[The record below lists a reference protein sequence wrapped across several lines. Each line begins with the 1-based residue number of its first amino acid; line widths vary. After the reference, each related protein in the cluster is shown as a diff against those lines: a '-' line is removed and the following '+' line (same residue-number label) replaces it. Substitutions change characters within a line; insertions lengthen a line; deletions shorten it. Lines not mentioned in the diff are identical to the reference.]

1 MLEKGTEKSVPFFF
15 DIYYINK
22 TNQIMK
28 NFKTFNDFNSTLKE
42 NEVATSTSTANTSAP
57 ITADIDAIIGSL
69 ETLANELS
77 EDLENDDE
85 VTEGAG
91 SFLKSWLISIKAAKA
106 QKKINKIKMNS
117 ADLEFAAMNAEGDK
131 KKVLM
136 DKSDAVKQ
144 QAIELQN
151 LVDERFAG
159 KGAIVAARISK
170 EKIKGQLEII
180 KRTSGMEDDP
190 SKKSDLRGKM
200 AELNAKYA
208 EEQQAIKDLEDKN
221 AESIA
226 AEKKRMAAQSQ
237 SQSESLIT
245 RAKSAGLNELAT
257 EIESKFDWQVAE
269 GTVLR
274 TKYENII
281 AKVEADATLN
291 ESKYTIDSIK
301 DAFSRLM

>member
-1 MLEKGTEKSVPFFF
+1 
-15 DIYYINK
+15 
-22 TNQIMK
+22 MK
-28 NFKTFNDFNSTLKE
+28 NFKTFNDFNSTIRE
-42 NEVATSTSTANTSAP
+42 NEVVTAAPTISTEVDT
-57 ITADIDAIIGSL
+57 IIGSL

-85 VTEGAG
+85 IAEGVG
-91 SFLKSWLISIKAAKA
+91 SFLKSWLISKKAAKA

-136 DKSDAVKQ
+136 DKSNAVKQ
-144 QAIELQN
+144 QAVELQN

-159 KGAIVAARISK
+159 KGEIVSARISK

-190 SKKSDLRGKM
+190 SKKSNLRGKM
-200 AELNAKYA
+200 AELNTKYA

-221 AESIA
+221 KESIE
-226 AEKKRMAAQSQ
+226 AEKKKMAAQSQ

-281 AKVEADATLN
+281 AKIEADVTLN
-291 ESKYTIDSIK
+291 ESKYTVDSIK

>member
-1 MLEKGTEKSVPFFF
+1 
-15 DIYYINK
+15 
-22 TNQIMK
+22 MK
-28 NFKTFNDFNSTLKE
+28 NFKTFNDFNSTIRE
-42 NEVATSTSTANTSAP
+42 NEVVTSAP
-57 ITADIDAIIGSL
+57 TISTEVDTIIGSL

-77 EDLENDDE
+77 EDLEKDDE
-85 VTEGAG
+85 IAEGAG
-91 SFLKSWLISIKAAKA
+91 SFLKSWLISKKAAKA

-159 KGAIVAARISK
+159 KGSIVSARISK

-200 AELNAKYA
+200 AELNTKYA

-221 AESIA
+221 KKSIE
-226 AEKKRMAAQSQ
+226 AEKKKIAAQSQ

-274 TKYENII
+274 NKYENII
-281 AKVEADATLN
+281 AKIEADVALN
-291 ESKYTIDSIK
+291 ESKYTVDSIK

>member
-159 KGAIVAARISK
+159 KGAIVTARISK